1 MGATVPQMGAA
12 FPIVMQM
19 GATDLCSHPDG
30 GCVRN
35 SFQMGATIPQMGATF
50 SIVCRWGLRI
60 TVHTQMGGDF
70 FCYADSIRSA
80 SSKYMQVDSFET
92 DYSYEV
98 FRS

>member
-35 SFQMGATIPQMGATF
+35 SFQMGATVPQMGAAFPSVLHMGATDLCSHPDGGEF
-50 SIVCRWGLRI
+50 S
-60 TVHTQMGGDF
+60 
-70 FCYADSIRSA
+70 CYADSIDE
-80 SSKYMQVDSFET
+80 Y
-92 DYSYEV
+92 
-98 FRS
+98 